1 MSSISELPRDQVEQV
16 FAQLNGLLRLA
27 SLYPPRHPQIQRAQQ
42 GFLQAVQACLEYQS
56 ALEYRFLGDLLIAGN
71 RILPRESMMYRRFLE
86 VCQTERRIGAII
98 FHHGVTEVEV
108 EALTEI
114 LGSGTGQDVPT
125 WGERKGVTHIVLEE
139 PARREEQTSEVM
151 ARRAYFGAVE
161 MLRTVEAG
169 ILRREPVTVEQLSSL
184 RVLTS
189 AILDQILA
197 DPSLVLRLA
206 NIKSYD
212 EYTLYHSVNVSILSI
227 GIGDTLGLPE
237 GDLRELAV
245 AAILH
250 DLGKIT
256 IPVEILQKSRP
267 LEESEWAVMRRYP
280 IRGADMLSRLPG
292 FNRIPMI
299 VAFEHQ
305 IREDRLGYPSV
316 PAAWNIHPFSQIVGL
331 ADAYDS
337 MTTLRKHKR
346 PLPALR
352 ALAVLRQAG
361 HQAYDHRLIR
371 VLERIIR
378 TTPPAAPL
386 PAGGTA
392 AVGTEPAAAAG

>member
-1 MSSISELPRDQVEQV
+1 MSSISELPRDQIEQV

-27 SLYPPRHPQIQRAQQ
+27 GLYPPRHPQIQRAQQ
-42 GFLQAVQACLEYQS
+42 AFLQAIQGCLEYQS

-86 VCQTERRIGAII
+86 VCQTERKIGAII
-98 FHHGVTEVEV
+98 FHAGVTEPEI
-108 EALTEI
+108 EALAEI
-114 LGSGTGQDVPT
+114 LGSGTGDDVAT
-125 WGERKGVTHIVLEE
+125 WAQRRGVTHIALEA
-139 PARREEQTSEVM
+139 PAKREEQTSEVM

-184 RVLTS
+184 RILTS

-197 DPSLVLRLA
+197 DPSLMLRLA

-212 EYTLYHSVNVSILSI
+212 EYTLYHSVNVCVLSI
-227 GIGDTLGLPE
+227 GIGATLGLSE

-280 IRGADMLSRLPG
+280 LRGADMLSRIPG

-305 IREDRLGYPSV
+305 IREDRMGYPSV
-316 PAAWNIHPFSQIVGL
+316 PATWNLHAFSQIVGI

-361 HQAYDHRLIR
+361 HQAYDPRLVR

-378 TTPPAAPL
+378 TSPLNPAAGAFGPPA
-386 PAGGTA
+386 G
-392 AVGTEPAAAAG
+392 AAAG

>member
-1 MSSISELPRDQVEQV
+1 MSSISELPRDQIEQV

-27 SLYPPRHPQIQRAQQ
+27 GLYPPRHPQIQRAQQ
-42 GFLQAVQACLEYQS
+42 AFHQAIQGCLEYQS

-86 VCQTERRIGAII
+86 VCQTERKIGAII
-98 FHHGVTEVEV
+98 FHAGVTEPEI
-108 EALTEI
+108 EALAEI
-114 LGSGTGQDVPT
+114 LGSGTGDDVAT
-125 WGERKGVTHIVLEE
+125 WAQRRGVTHIALEA
-139 PARREEQTSEVM
+139 PAKREEQTSEVM

-197 DPSLVLRLA
+197 DPSLMLRLA

-212 EYTLYHSVNVSILSI
+212 EYTLYHSVNVCVLAI
-227 GIGDTLGLPE
+227 GIGATLGLSE

-280 IRGADMLSRLPG
+280 LRGADMLSRIPG

-305 IREDRLGYPSV
+305 IREDRMGYPSV
-316 PAAWNIHPFSQIVGL
+316 PATWNLHTFSQIVGI

-361 HQAYDHRLIR
+361 HQAYDPRLVR

-378 TTPPAAPL
+378 TSPLNPAAGAFGPPA
-386 PAGGTA
+386 GSA
-392 AVGTEPAAAAG
+392 ASG

>member
-1 MSSISELPRDQVEQV
+1 VSISELPRDQVEQV

-27 SLYPPRHPQIQRAQQ
+27 GLYPPRHPQIQRAQQ
-42 GFLQAVQACLEYQS
+42 GFLQAVSGCLQYQS

-86 VCQTERRIGAII
+86 LCQTERGIGAII
-98 FHHGVTEVEV
+98 FHAGVTEAEI
-108 EALTEI
+108 EALAEL
-114 LGSGTGQDVPT
+114 LGSGTREDTLT
-125 WGERKGVTHIVLEE
+125 WAQRKAVTHIVLEE

-169 ILRREPVTVEQLSSL
+169 ILRGESVSLEQVSAL

-212 EYTLYHSVNVSILSI
+212 EYTLYHSVNVCVLSI
-227 GIGDTLGLPE
+227 SIGALLGLPE

-245 AAILH
+245 AAVLH

-256 IPVEILQKSRP
+256 IPLEILQKSRS

-280 IRGADMLSRLPG
+280 VRGADMLSRLPG

-305 IREDRLGYPSV
+305 IREDRKGYPSV
-316 PAAWNIHPFSQIVGL
+316 APTWELHPFSQIVGI

-337 MTTLRKHKR
+337 MTTLRKYKR

-361 HQAYDHRLIR
+361 YQAYDPRLVR
-371 VLERIIR
+371 VLERIVR
-378 TTPPAAPL
+378 SAPVAPRGAADQAV
-386 PAGGTA
+386 PAG
-392 AVGTEPAAAAG
+392 

>member
-1 MSSISELPRDQVEQV
+1 MSSISELPRDQIEQV

-27 SLYPPRHPQIQRAQQ
+27 GLYPPRHPQIQRAQQ
-42 GFLQAVQACLEYQS
+42 AFHQAIQGCLEYQS

-86 VCQTERRIGAII
+86 VCQTERKIGAII
-98 FHHGVTEVEV
+98 FHAGVTEPEI
-108 EALTEI
+108 EALAEI
-114 LGSGTGQDVPT
+114 LGSGTGDDVAT
-125 WGERKGVTHIVLEE
+125 WAQRRGVTHIALEA
-139 PARREEQTSEVM
+139 PAKREEQTSEVM

-197 DPSLVLRLA
+197 DPSLMLRLA

-212 EYTLYHSVNVSILSI
+212 EYTLYHSVNVCVLSI
-227 GIGDTLGLPE
+227 GIGATLGLTE
-237 GDLRELAV
+237 ADLRELAV

-280 IRGADMLSRLPG
+280 LRGADMLSRIPG
-292 FNRIPMI
+292 FNRVPMI

-305 IREDRLGYPSV
+305 IREDRMGYPSV
-316 PAAWNIHPFSQIVGL
+316 PATWNLHTFSQIVGI

-361 HQAYDHRLIR
+361 HQAYDPRLVR

-378 TTPPAAPL
+378 TSPLNPAAGAFGPPA
-386 PAGGTA
+386 GTA
-392 AVGTEPAAAAG
+392 AAG

>member
-1 MSSISELPRDQVEQV
+1 MASTESALAQVEVV

-27 SLYPPRHPQIQRAQQ
+27 GLYPPRHPQIQRVQQ
-42 GFLQAVQACLEYQS
+42 ALLQALGAYLERHDV
-56 ALEYRFLGDLLIAGN
+56 LEYRFIGDLLIAGN
-71 RILPRESMMYRRFLE
+71 RILPRESLMYRAFLE
-86 VCQTERRIGAII
+86 MCQTERRIGGIT
-98 FHHGVTEVEV
+98 FHRGVTANEV

-114 LGSGTGQDVPT
+114 LGSGIGDQVAAWAARQD
-125 WGERKGVTHIVLEE
+125 VTHIVLEH
-139 PARREEQTSEVM
+139 PAKREEQTSEAM

-169 ILRREPVTVEQLSSL
+169 ILRHEPVTVEQLSSL
-184 RVLTS
+184 RVVTS
-189 AILDQILA
+189 AILEQLLG

-212 EYTLYHSVNVSILSI
+212 EYTLYHSVNVCVLSI
-227 GIGDTLGLPE
+227 SIGVALALPD

-256 IPVEILQKSRP
+256 IPIEILQKAGP
-267 LEESEWAVMRRYP
+267 LGEEEWQVMRQYP
-280 IRGADMLSRLPG
+280 VRGADMLSRLPG

-305 IREDRLGYPSV
+305 IRHDRLGYPPV
-316 PAAWNIHPFSQIVGL
+316 PGTWNLHPFSQIVAV

-346 PLPALR
+346 PMPALR
-352 ALAVLRQAG
+352 ALEVLRQEG
-361 HQAYDHRLIR
+361 GKAYDPLMVR
-371 VLERIIR
+371 VLERAVR
-378 TTPPAAPL
+378 SAAETSDPQ
-386 PAGGTA
+386 A
-392 AVGTEPAAAAG
+392 AHRRPV

>member
-1 MSSISELPRDQVEQV
+1 VSISELPRDQVEQV
-16 FAQLNGLLRLA
+16 FAQLNGLLRLTG
-27 SLYPPRHPQIQRAQQ
+27 LYPPRHPQIQRALQS
-42 GFLQAVQACLEYQS
+42 FHQAVVACLQYQS

-71 RILPRESMMYRRFLE
+71 RILPRESMMYRRFIEL
-86 VCQTERRIGAII
+86 CQTERGIGAVI
-98 FHHGVTEVEV
+98 FHAGVTESEI
-108 EALTEI
+108 EALAEL
-114 LGSGTGQDVPT
+114 LGSGTRDDVAS
-125 WGERKGVTHIVLEE
+125 WAERKSVTHIVLEE

-161 MLRTVEAG
+161 MLRMVEAG
-169 ILRREPVTVEQLSSL
+169 ILRGEAVTVEQLSSL
-184 RVLTS
+184 RILTS
-189 AILDQILA
+189 AIMDQIMA

-212 EYTLYHSVNVSILSI
+212 EYTLYHSVNVCVLSI
-227 GIGDTLGLPE
+227 SIGALIGLPDPE
-237 GDLRELAV
+237 LRELAM

-256 IPVEILQKSRP
+256 IPLEILHKSRP
-267 LEESEWAVMRRYP
+267 LEESEWAIIRRYP
-280 IRGADMLSRLPG
+280 VRGADMLSRLPG
-292 FNRIPMI
+292 FNRLPMI

-316 PAAWNIHPFSQIVGL
+316 APTWDLHPFSQIVGV

-361 HQAYDHRLIR
+361 HQAYDLRLVRI
-371 VLERIIR
+371 LERIIR
-378 TTPPAAPL
+378 STPPGPV
-386 PAGGTA
+386 PAG
-392 AVGTEPAAAAG
+392 VGPATEPAARIVG

>member
-1 MSSISELPRDQVEQV
+1 VTSISELPRDQVEQV

-27 SLYPPRHPQIQRAQQ
+27 GLYPPRHPQIQRAQQ
-42 GFLQAVQACLEYQS
+42 GFLQAVSGCLQYQS

-86 VCQTERRIGAII
+86 LCQTERGIGAII
-98 FHHGVTEVEV
+98 FHAGVTEPEI
-108 EALTEI
+108 EALAEL
-114 LGSGTGQDVPT
+114 LGSGTREETLT
-125 WGERKGVTHIVLEE
+125 WAQRKSVTHIVLEE

-169 ILRREPVTVEQLSSL
+169 ILRGESVSLEQVSAL

-212 EYTLYHSVNVSILSI
+212 EYTLYHSVNVCVLSI
-227 GIGDTLGLPE
+227 SIGALLGLPE

-245 AAILH
+245 AAVLH

-256 IPVEILQKSRP
+256 IPLEILQKSRS
-267 LEESEWAVMRRYP
+267 LEESEWAVIRRYP
-280 IRGADMLSRLPG
+280 VRGADMLSRLPG

-305 IREDRLGYPSV
+305 IREDRKGYPSV
-316 PAAWNIHPFSQIVGL
+316 APTWELHPFSQIVGI

-337 MTTLRKHKR
+337 MTTLRKYKR

-361 HQAYDHRLIR
+361 YQAYDPRLVR
-371 VLERIIR
+371 VLERIVR
-378 TTPPAAPL
+378 SAPVAPRGAADQAV
-386 PAGGTA
+386 PAG
-392 AVGTEPAAAAG
+392 

>member
-1 MSSISELPRDQVEQV
+1 MPSISELPRDQVEQV

-27 SLYPPRHPQIQRAQQ
+27 GLYPPRHPQILRAQQ

-86 VCQTERRIGAII
+86 VCQTERKIGAII
-98 FHHGVTEVEV
+98 FHAGVTEAEI
-108 EALTEI
+108 EALAEM
-114 LGSGTGQDVPT
+114 LGSGTPEDAPT
-125 WGERKGVTHIVLEE
+125 WAERKGIIHIVLEA

-151 ARRAYFGAVE
+151 ARRAYFGAIE

-169 ILRREPVTVEQLSSL
+169 ILSRESVTVEQLSSL

-212 EYTLYHSVNVSILSI
+212 EYTLYHSVNVCVLSI
-227 GIGDTLGLPE
+227 GIGSTFGLPD

-292 FNRIPMI
+292 FNRVPMI

-305 IREDRLGYPSV
+305 VREDRLGYPSV
-316 PAAWNIHPFSQIVGL
+316 PGTWSLHPFSQIVGV
-331 ADAYDS
+331 ADAFDS

-346 PLPALR
+346 PLPVLR

-361 HQAYDHRLIR
+361 HQAYDPRLVR
-371 VLERIIR
+371 VLERMVR
-378 TTPPAAPL
+378 SAPI
-386 PAGGTA
+386 GTA
-392 AVGTEPAAAAG
+392 AATG

>member
-1 MSSISELPRDQVEQV
+1 RAVPRTW
-16 FAQLNGLLRLA
+16 
-27 SLYPPRHPQIQRAQQ
+27 
-42 GFLQAVQACLEYQS
+42 
-56 ALEYRFLGDLLIAGN
+56 LGRPAG
-71 RILPRESMMYRRFLE
+71 
-86 VCQTERRIGAII
+86 G
-98 FHHGVTEVEV
+98 G
-108 EALTEI
+108 
-114 LGSGTGQDVPT
+114 G
-125 WGERKGVTHIVLEE
+125 
-139 PARREEQTSEVM
+139 QTSEVT

-197 DPSLVLRLA
+197 DPSLILRLA

-212 EYTLYHSVNVSILSI
+212 EYTLYHSVNVCVLSI
-227 GIGDTLGLPE
+227 GIGATLGLSE
-237 GDLRELAV
+237 SDLRELAV

-316 PAAWNIHPFSQIVGL
+316 PAAWHVHPFS
-331 ADAYDS
+331 
-337 MTTLRKHKR
+337 
-346 PLPALR
+346 P
-352 ALAVLRQAG
+352 
-361 HQAYDHRLIR
+361 
-371 VLERIIR
+371 
-378 TTPPAAPL
+378 
-386 PAGGTA
+386 
-392 AVGTEPAAAAG
+392 

>member
-1 MSSISELPRDQVEQV
+1 MPSISELPRDQVEQV

-27 SLYPPRHPQIQRAQQ
+27 GLYPPRHPQIMRAQQ
-42 GFLQAVQACLEYQS
+42 GFLQAVRACLEYQS

-86 VCQTERRIGAII
+86 VCQTERKIGAII
-98 FHHGVTEVEV
+98 FHAGVTEAEI
-108 EALTEI
+108 EALAEL
-114 LGSGTGQDVPT
+114 LGTATPEHVPT
-125 WGERKGVTHIVLEE
+125 WAERKGVVHIVLEE

-151 ARRAYFGAVE
+151 ARRAYFGAIE

-169 ILRREPVTVEQLSSL
+169 ILTREPITVEQLSSI

-212 EYTLYHSVNVSILSI
+212 EYTLYHSVNVCVLSI
-227 GIGDTLGLPE
+227 GIGATLGLSD

-305 IREDRLGYPSV
+305 VREDRLGYPSV
-316 PAAWNIHPFSQIVGL
+316 PGAWSLHPFSQIVGV

-361 HQAYDHRLIR
+361 HQAYDPRLVR
-371 VLERIIR
+371 VLERMVRSSPI
-378 TTPPAAPL
+378 
-386 PAGGTA
+386 GTA
-392 AVGTEPAAAAG
+392 APSG

>member
-1 MSSISELPRDQVEQV
+1 MTISELPRDQIEQV

-27 SLYPPRHPQIQRAQQ
+27 GLYPPRHPQIQRALQ
-42 GFLQAVQACLEYQS
+42 GFHQAVLACLQYQS

-86 VCQTERRIGAII
+86 LCQTERGVGAII
-98 FHHGVTEVEV
+98 FHAGVTEAEI
-108 EALTEI
+108 EALSEF
-114 LGSGTGQDVPT
+114 LVSGTRDEMAT
-125 WGERKGVTHIVLEE
+125 WAQRKGVAHIVLEE

-169 ILRREPVTVEQLSSL
+169 ILRGEAVTLEQLSSL

-212 EYTLYHSVNVSILSI
+212 EYTLYHSVNVCVLSI
-227 GIGDTLGLPE
+227 SIGTMLGLPE

-256 IPVEILQKSRP
+256 IPLEILQKSRP

-280 IRGADMLSRLPG
+280 LRGADMLSRLPG

-305 IREDRLGYPSV
+305 IREDRMGYPSV
-316 PAAWNIHPFSQIVGL
+316 PPTWELHPFSQIVGVT
-331 ADAYDS
+331 DAYDS

-361 HQAYDHRLIR
+361 YQAYDLRLVR

-378 TTPPAAPL
+378 SAP
-386 PAGGTA
+386 
-392 AVGTEPAAAAG
+392 VGPAAAAGARPATESAAKAAR

>member
-27 SLYPPRHPQIQRAQQ
+27 GLYPPRHPQIQRAQQ
-42 GFLQAVQACLEYQS
+42 AFLQAIQGCLEYQS

-86 VCQTERRIGAII
+86 VCQSERKIGAII
-98 FHHGVTEVEV
+98 FHAGVTEPEI
-108 EALTEI
+108 EALAEI
-114 LGSGTGQDVPT
+114 LGSGTGDDVAT
-125 WGERKGVTHIVLEE
+125 WTQRKGVTHIALEE
-139 PARREEQTSEVM
+139 PAKREEQTSEVM

-197 DPSLVLRLA
+197 DPSLMLRLA

-212 EYTLYHSVNVSILSI
+212 EYTLYHSVNVCVLAI
-227 GIGDTLGLPE
+227 GIGATLGLSE
-237 GDLRELAV
+237 TDLRELAV

-280 IRGADMLSRLPG
+280 LRGADMLSRIPG

-316 PAAWNIHPFSQIVGL
+316 PATWNLHAFSQIVGI

-361 HQAYDHRLIR
+361 HQAYDPRLVR

-378 TTPPAAPL
+378 TSPLNPAAGAFP
-386 PAGGTA
+386 PGG
-392 AVGTEPAAAAG
+392 AAAAG

>member
-1 MSSISELPRDQVEQV
+1 VASISELPRDQVEQV

-27 SLYPPRHPQIQRAQQ
+27 GLYPPRHPQIQRAQQ
-42 GFLQAVQACLEYQS
+42 SFLQAVQACLEYQS
-56 ALEYRFLGDLLIAGN
+56 ALEYRFLGDLLIAGT

-86 VCQTERRIGAII
+86 VCQTERKIGAII
-98 FHHGVTEVEV
+98 SHAGVTEAEI
-108 EALTEI
+108 EALAEL
-114 LGSGTGQDVPT
+114 LGSGSGDDVPL
-125 WGERKGVTHIVLEE
+125 WAERNGVTHIVLEK

-169 ILRREPVTVEQLSSL
+169 ILGREPVTVEQLSSL

-212 EYTLYHSVNVSILSI
+212 EYTLYHSVNVCVLSI
-227 GIGDTLGLPE
+227 GIGATLGLSE

-256 IPVEILQKSRP
+256 IPAEILQKSRP

-305 IREDRLGYPSV
+305 VREDRLGYPSV
-316 PAAWNIHPFSQIVGL
+316 PGAWSLHAFSQIVGI

-352 ALAVLRQAG
+352 ALAILRQAG
-361 HQAYDHRLIR
+361 HQAYDPRLVRI
-371 VLERIIR
+371 LERIIR
-378 TTPPAAPL
+378 TSPAVSAAPVA
-386 PAGGTA
+386 AGGA
-392 AVGTEPAAAAG
+392 SEAAAG

>member
-1 MSSISELPRDQVEQV
+1 VSISELPRDQIEQV

-27 SLYPPRHPQIQRAQQ
+27 GLYPPRHPQIQRAQQ
-42 GFLQAVQACLEYQS
+42 GFLQAVTACLQYQS

-86 VCQTERRIGAII
+86 LCQTERGIGAII
-98 FHHGVTEVEV
+98 FHAGVTESEI
-108 EALTEI
+108 EALAEI
-114 LGSGTGQDVPT
+114 LGSGTREDAPT
-125 WGERKGVTHIVLEE
+125 WAQRKGVIHIVLEE
-139 PARREEQTSEVM
+139 PARREEQTNEVM

-161 MLRTVEAG
+161 MLRTIEGG
-169 ILRREPVTVEQLSSL
+169 ILRGEAVTVEQLSSL

-212 EYTLYHSVNVSILSI
+212 EYTLYHSVNVCVLSI
-227 GIGDTLGLPE
+227 SIGTMLGLSE

-256 IPVEILQKSRP
+256 IPLEILQKSRP

-305 IREDRLGYPSV
+305 IREDRMGYPSV
-316 PAAWNIHPFSQIVGL
+316 PPMWDLHPFSQIVGV

-361 HQAYDHRLIR
+361 HQAYDPRLVR

-378 TTPPAAPL
+378 SAPVGLSTAVPAAREKTT
-386 PAGGTA
+386 G
-392 AVGTEPAAAAG
+392 

>member
-1 MSSISELPRDQVEQV
+1 VSISELPRDQVEQV
-16 FAQLNGLLRLA
+16 FAQLNGLLRLTG
-27 SLYPPRHPQIQRAQQ
+27 LYPARHPQIQRALQ
-42 GFLQAVQACLEYQS
+42 GFHQAVAGCLQYQS

-71 RILPRESMMYRRFLE
+71 RILPRESMMYRRFIE
-86 VCQTERRIGAII
+86 HCQTERGIGAII
-98 FHHGVTEVEV
+98 FHAGVTESEI
-108 EALTEI
+108 EALAEL
-114 LGSGTGQDVPT
+114 LGGGTRDDLSA
-125 WGERKGVTHIVLEE
+125 WAERKGVIHVVLEA
-139 PARREEQTSEVM
+139 PARREEQTNEVM

-169 ILRREPVTVEQLSSL
+169 IFRGEPVTVEQLASL

-189 AILDQILA
+189 AIMDQILA
-197 DPSLVLRLA
+197 DASLVLRLA

-212 EYTLYHSVNVSILSI
+212 EYTLYHSVNVCVLSI
-227 GIGDTLGLPE
+227 SIGALIGLPNNE
-237 GDLRELAV
+237 LRELAV

-256 IPVEILQKSRP
+256 IPLEILHKSRP
-267 LEESEWAVMRRYP
+267 LEDSEWAVIRRYP
-280 IRGADMLSRLPG
+280 IRGADMLGRLPG
-292 FNRIPMI
+292 FNRVPMI

-316 PAAWNIHPFSQIVGL
+316 APTWDLHPFSQIVGV

-361 HQAYDHRLIR
+361 HQAYDPRLVR
-371 VLERIIR
+371 VLERVIR
-378 TTPPAAPL
+378 SAP
-386 PAGGTA
+386 
-392 AVGTEPAAAAG
+392 VGPKAAGPGNEVAGRLSG

>member
-1 MSSISELPRDQVEQV
+1 MSSISELPRDQIEQV

-27 SLYPPRHPQIQRAQQ
+27 GLYPPRHPQIQRAQQ
-42 GFLQAVQACLEYQS
+42 GFLQAIQACLEYQS

-86 VCQTERRIGAII
+86 VCQTERKIGAII
-98 FHHGVTEVEV
+98 FHAGVTEPEI
-108 EALTEI
+108 EALAEI
-114 LGSGTGQDVPT
+114 LGSGTGEEVAT
-125 WGERKGVTHIVLEE
+125 WAQRKGVTHIALEE
-139 PARREEQTSEVM
+139 PAKREEQTSEVM

-184 RVLTS
+184 RILTS

-197 DPSLVLRLA
+197 DPSLMLRLA

-212 EYTLYHSVNVSILSI
+212 EYTLYHSVNVCVLAI
-227 GIGDTLGLPE
+227 GIGATLGLSE
-237 GDLRELAV
+237 TDLRELAV

-280 IRGADMLSRLPG
+280 LRGADMLSRIPG

-316 PAAWNIHPFSQIVGL
+316 PATWNLHAFSQIVGI

-361 HQAYDHRLIR
+361 HQAYDPRLVR

-378 TTPPAAPL
+378 TSPLNPAAGAFP
-386 PAGGTA
+386 PGG
-392 AVGTEPAAAAG
+392 AAAAG

>member
-1 MSSISELPRDQVEQV
+1 
-16 FAQLNGLLRLA
+16 
-27 SLYPPRHPQIQRAQQ
+27 
-42 GFLQAVQACLEYQS
+42 
-56 ALEYRFLGDLLIAGN
+56 
-71 RILPRESMMYRRFLE
+71 
-86 VCQTERRIGAII
+86 
-98 FHHGVTEVEV
+98 
-108 EALTEI
+108 
-114 LGSGTGQDVPT
+114 
-125 WGERKGVTHIVLEE
+125 VTHIVLEE

-161 MLRTVEAG
+161 MLRTVESG
-169 ILRREPVTVEQLSSL
+169 ILRGESVTVEQLSSL

-189 AILDQILA
+189 AILDQVMA

-212 EYTLYHSVNVSILSI
+212 EYTLYHSVNVSVLAVSI
-227 GIGDTLGLPE
+227 GILLGLPE
-237 GDLRELAV
+237 ADLRELAV

-256 IPVEILQKSRP
+256 IPLEILQKSRP

-280 IRGADMLSRLPG
+280 LRGADMLSRLPG
-292 FNRIPMI
+292 FNRLPMI

-305 IREDRLGYPSV
+305 IREDRLGYPTV
-316 PAAWNIHPFSQIVGL
+316 PPTWDIHPFSQIVGV

-361 HQAYDHRLIR
+361 HQAYDPRLVRI
-371 VLERIIR
+371 LERIIR
-378 TTPPAAPL
+378 ST
-386 PAGGTA
+386 PAG
-392 AVGTEPAAAAG
+392 PADPRRARASTPAPVETSG

>member
-1 MSSISELPRDQVEQV
+1 MVTISDLPRDQVELV

-27 SLYPPRHPQIQRAQQ
+27 GLYPPRHPQIQRALQ
-42 GFLQAVQACLEYQS
+42 GFLQAIAACLERQS
-56 ALEYRFLGDLLIAGN
+56 ALEYRFLGDLLIAGS

-86 VCQTERRIGAII
+86 VCQTERKIGGIV
-98 FHHGVTEVEV
+98 FHHGVTEPEI
-108 EALTEI
+108 EALVEI
-114 LGSGTGQDVPT
+114 LATGTGEDVPT

-161 MLRTVEAG
+161 MLRTIESG
-169 ILRREPVTVEQLSSL
+169 ILRGEGVSVEQLSSL

-189 AILDQILA
+189 AILEQILS

-212 EYTLYHSVNVSILSI
+212 EYTLYHSVNVCILSI
-227 GIGDTLGLPE
+227 AVGTLVGVPE

-245 AAILH
+245 AAVLH

-256 IPVEILQKSRP
+256 IPLEILQKSRP

-280 IRGADMLSRLPG
+280 VRGSEMLSRLPG
-292 FNRIPMI
+292 FNRLPMI

-305 IREDRLGYPSV
+305 IRDDRMGYPSV
-316 PAAWNIHPFSQIVGL
+316 PASWTLSPFSQIVGM
-331 ADAYDS
+331 ADAFDS

-361 HQAYDHRLIR
+361 HQAYGADLVR
-371 VLERIIR
+371 VLERIVR
-378 TTPPAAPL
+378 SAPVGLGAAPPPA
-386 PAGGTA
+386 
-392 AVGTEPAAAAG
+392 

>member
-1 MSSISELPRDQVEQV
+1 VSISELPRDQIEQV

-27 SLYPPRHPQIQRAQQ
+27 GLYPPRHPQIQRAQQ
-42 GFLQAVQACLEYQS
+42 GFLQAVSACLQYQS

-86 VCQTERRIGAII
+86 LCQTERGIGAII
-98 FHHGVTEVEV
+98 FHAGVTETEV
-108 EALTEI
+108 EALAEL
-114 LGSGTGQDVPT
+114 LGSGTKEEAANWAQ
-125 WGERKGVTHIVLEE
+125 RKSIAHIVLEE

-169 ILRREPVTVEQLSSL
+169 ILRGESVSLEQLSAL

-212 EYTLYHSVNVSILSI
+212 EYTLYHSVNVCVLSI
-227 GIGDTLGLPE
+227 SVGALLGLSE

-245 AAILH
+245 AAVLH

-256 IPVEILQKSRP
+256 IPLEILQKSRP

-280 IRGADMLSRLPG
+280 VRGADMLSRLPG

-305 IREDRLGYPSV
+305 VREDRMGYPTV
-316 PAAWNIHPFSQIVGL
+316 PPTWELHPFSQIVGI

-361 HQAYDHRLIR
+361 HQAYDPRLVRI
-371 VLERIIR
+371 LERIIR
-378 TTPPAAPL
+378 SAPAGLTRSPAEPASAAPGVR
-386 PAGGTA
+386 ARR
-392 AVGTEPAAAAG
+392 

>member
-1 MSSISELPRDQVEQV
+1 MTGLLSELPRDQVELV

-27 SLYPPRHPQIQRAQQ
+27 GLYPPRHPQIQRAQQ
-42 GFLQAVQACLEYQS
+42 SFLQAVAGCLEKQS
-56 ALEYRFLGDLLIAGN
+56 ALEYRFLGDLLIAGS

-86 VCQTERRIGAII
+86 VCQTERRIGGIV
-98 FHHGVTEVEV
+98 FHHGVTEAEV
-108 EALTEI
+108 EALVEI
-114 LGSGTGQDVPT
+114 LSTGTAADVPT
-125 WGERKGVTHIVLEE
+125 WAQRKNVAHIVLEE
-139 PARREEQTSEVM
+139 PAKREEQTSEVM

-161 MLRTVEAG
+161 VLRTVEAG
-169 ILRREPVTVEQLSSL
+169 ILRGEPVTAEQLSSL

-189 AILDQILA
+189 TILEQILS

-212 EYTLYHSVNVSILSI
+212 EYTLYHSVNVCVLSI
-227 GIGDTLGLPE
+227 SIGLALGLPDS
-237 GDLRELAV
+237 DLRELAV

-256 IPVEILQKSRP
+256 IPLEILQKSRP
-267 LEESEWAVMRRYP
+267 LEESEWAVLRRYP
-280 IRGADMLSRLPG
+280 VRGADMLGRLPG

-305 IREDRLGYPSV
+305 VRDDRMGYPTV
-316 PAAWNIHPFSQIVGL
+316 PTSWTLHPFSQIVGV

-361 HQAYDHRLIR
+361 HQAYDVSLVR
-371 VLERIIR
+371 VLERVIR
-378 TTPPAAPL
+378 ATPPAP
-386 PAGGTA
+386 A
-392 AVGTEPAAAAG
+392 AVGTPVSPAPVAPQAG

>member
-1 MSSISELPRDQVEQV
+1 MSISELPRDQVEQV

-27 SLYPPRHPQIQRAQQ
+27 GLYPPRHPQIQRAQQ
-42 GFLQAVQACLEYQS
+42 GFHQAVAACLQYQS

-86 VCQTERRIGAII
+86 LCQAERGTGAII
-98 FHHGVTEVEV
+98 FHAGVTEAEI
-108 EALTEI
+108 EALAEF
-114 LGSGTGQDVPT
+114 LGSGTKEEMST
-125 WGERKGVTHIVLEE
+125 WAQRKSVTHIVLEE

-161 MLRTVEAG
+161 MLRTVESG
-169 ILRREPVTVEQLSSL
+169 ILRGESVTVEQLSSL

-189 AILDQILA
+189 AILDQVMA

-212 EYTLYHSVNVSILSI
+212 EYTLYHSVNVSVLAVSI
-227 GIGDTLGLPE
+227 GILLGLPE
-237 GDLRELAV
+237 ADLRELAV

-256 IPVEILQKSRP
+256 IPLEILQKSRP

-280 IRGADMLSRLPG
+280 LRGADMLSRLPG
-292 FNRIPMI
+292 FNRLPMI

-305 IREDRLGYPSV
+305 IREDRLGYPTV
-316 PAAWNIHPFSQIVGL
+316 PPTWDIHPFSQIVGV

-361 HQAYDHRLIR
+361 HQAYDPRLVRI
-371 VLERIIR
+371 LERIIR
-378 TTPPAAPL
+378 STPTGPADTRQARASTPAPVE
-386 PAGGTA
+386 ASG
-392 AVGTEPAAAAG
+392 

>member
-1 MSSISELPRDQVEQV
+1 MADSRAREQVEGI

-27 SLYPPRHPQIQRAQQ
+27 GLYPPRHPQIQRAQQ
-42 GFLQAVQACLEYQS
+42 AFVQALAAFLGEHDV
-56 ALEYRFLGDLLIAGN
+56 LEYRFLGDLLIAGH

-86 VCQTERRIGAII
+86 ICQSERKIGGII
-98 FHHGVTEVEV
+98 FRPGVTEAEV
-108 EALTEI
+108 EALVE
-114 LGSGTGQDVPT
+114 LLAAGSGDPPT
-125 WGERKGVTHIVLEE
+125 AWAPQRGVTHIELEP

-189 AILDQILA
+189 AILEQILS
-197 DPSLVLRLA
+197 DPSVVLRLA
-206 NIKSYD
+206 HIKSYD
-212 EYTLYHSVNVSILSI
+212 EYILYHSVNVCVLAL
-227 GIGDTLGLPE
+227 GIGVALGLGE

-256 IPVEILQKSRP
+256 IPRQVLHKEGP
-267 LEESEWAVMRRYP
+267 LDQAEWELVRRYP
-280 IRGADMLSRLPG
+280 VRGADMLSRLPG
-292 FNRIPMI
+292 FNRLPMV

-305 IREDRLGYPSV
+305 LRLDGGGYPPV
-316 PAAWNIHPFSQIVGL
+316 PTDWRLHPFSQIVSL

-337 MTTLRKHKR
+337 LTTLRRHR
-346 PLPALR
+346 RAMPALR
-352 ALAVLRQAG
+352 ALAVLRQEAG
-361 HQAYDHRLIR
+361 TAYDPDLVR
-371 VLERIIR
+371 VLERMIR
-378 TTPPAAPL
+378 SLPPASGSP
-386 PAGGTA
+386 
-392 AVGTEPAAAAG
+392 

>member
-1 MSSISELPRDQVEQV
+1 VASISELPRDQVEQV

-27 SLYPPRHPQIQRAQQ
+27 GLYPPRHPQIQRAQQ
-42 GFLQAVQACLEYQS
+42 SFLQAVQACLEYQS
-56 ALEYRFLGDLLIAGN
+56 ALEYRFLGDLLIAGT

-86 VCQTERRIGAII
+86 VCQTERKIGAII
-98 FHHGVTEVEV
+98 FHAGVTEAEI
-108 EALTEI
+108 EALAEL
-114 LGSGTGQDVPT
+114 LGSGSGDDVPL
-125 WGERKGVTHIVLEE
+125 WAERNGVTHIVLEK

-169 ILRREPVTVEQLSSL
+169 ILGREPVTVEHLSSL

-212 EYTLYHSVNVSILSI
+212 EYTLYHSVNVCVLSI
-227 GIGDTLGLPE
+227 GIGATLGLSE

-256 IPVEILQKSRP
+256 IPAEILQKSRP

-305 IREDRLGYPSV
+305 VREDRLGYPSV
-316 PAAWNIHPFSQIVGL
+316 PGAWSLHAFSQIVGI

-361 HQAYDHRLIR
+361 HQAYDPRLVRII
-371 VLERIIR
+371 ERIIR
-378 TTPPAAPL
+378 SSPVVSAAPVV
-386 PAGGTA
+386 AGGA
-392 AVGTEPAAAAG
+392 SEAAAG

>member
-1 MSSISELPRDQVEQV
+1 MSSISELPRDQIEQV

-27 SLYPPRHPQIQRAQQ
+27 GLYPPRHPQIQRAQQ
-42 GFLQAVQACLEYQS
+42 AFHQAIQGCLEYQS

-86 VCQTERRIGAII
+86 VCQTERKIGAII
-98 FHHGVTEVEV
+98 FHAGVTEPEI
-108 EALTEI
+108 EALAEI
-114 LGSGTGQDVPT
+114 LGSGTGDDVAT
-125 WGERKGVTHIVLEE
+125 WAQRRGVTHIALEA
-139 PARREEQTSEVM
+139 PAKREEQTSEVM

-197 DPSLVLRLA
+197 DPSLMLRLA

-212 EYTLYHSVNVSILSI
+212 EYTLYHSVNVCVLAI
-227 GIGDTLGLPE
+227 GIGATLGLSE

-280 IRGADMLSRLPG
+280 LRGADMLSRIPG

-305 IREDRLGYPSV
+305 IREDRMGYPSV
-316 PAAWNIHPFSQIVGL
+316 PATWNLHTFSQIVGI

-361 HQAYDHRLIR
+361 HQAYDPRLVR

-378 TTPPAAPL
+378 TSPLNPAAGAFGPPA
-386 PAGGTA
+386 G
-392 AVGTEPAAAAG
+392 AAG

>member
-1 MSSISELPRDQVEQV
+1 
-16 FAQLNGLLRLA
+16 
-27 SLYPPRHPQIQRAQQ
+27 
-42 GFLQAVQACLEYQS
+42 
-56 ALEYRFLGDLLIAGN
+56 
-71 RILPRESMMYRRFLE
+71 
-86 VCQTERRIGAII
+86 
-98 FHHGVTEVEV
+98 
-108 EALTEI
+108 
-114 LGSGTGQDVPT
+114 
-125 WGERKGVTHIVLEE
+125 
-139 PARREEQTSEVM
+139 M

-184 RVLTS
+184 RILTS

-197 DPSLVLRLA
+197 DPSLMLRLA

-212 EYTLYHSVNVSILSI
+212 EYTLYHSVNVCVLSI
-227 GIGDTLGLPE
+227 GIGATLGLSE
-237 GDLRELAV
+237 ADLRELAV

-280 IRGADMLSRLPG
+280 LRGADMLSRIPG

-316 PAAWNIHPFSQIVGL
+316 PATWSLHAFSQIVGI

-361 HQAYDHRLIR
+361 HQAYDPRLIR

-378 TTPPAAPL
+378 TSPLNPAAGAFGPPA
-386 PAGGTA
+386 GTA
-392 AVGTEPAAAAG
+392 ATG

>member
-1 MSSISELPRDQVEQV
+1 VPSISELPRDQVEQV

-27 SLYPPRHPQIQRAQQ
+27 GLYPPRHPQILRAQQ

-71 RILPRESMMYRRFLE
+71 RILPRESMLYRRFIE
-86 VCQTERRIGAII
+86 VCQTERKIGAII
-98 FHHGVTEVEV
+98 FHAGVTEAEI
-108 EALTEI
+108 EALAEM
-114 LGSGTGQDVPT
+114 LGSGTSEDAPT
-125 WGERKGVTHIVLEE
+125 WAERKGIIHIVLEA

-151 ARRAYFGAVE
+151 ARRAYFGAIE

-169 ILRREPVTVEQLSSL
+169 ILSREPVTVEQLSTL

-212 EYTLYHSVNVSILSI
+212 EYTLYHSVNVCVLSI
-227 GIGDTLGLPE
+227 GIGSTVGLPD
-237 GDLRELAV
+237 GDLREVAV

-305 IREDRLGYPSV
+305 VREDRLGYPSV
-316 PAAWNIHPFSQIVGL
+316 PGTWSLHPFSQIVGV

-337 MTTLRKHKR
+337 MTTLRKHRR

-361 HQAYDHRLIR
+361 HQAYDPRLVR
-371 VLERIIR
+371 VLERMVR
-378 TTPPAAPL
+378 SAPI
-386 PAGGTA
+386 GTA
-392 AVGTEPAAAAG
+392 AATG

>member
-1 MSSISELPRDQVEQV
+1 VASISELPRDQVEQV

-27 SLYPPRHPQIQRAQQ
+27 GLYPPRHPQIQRAQQ
-42 GFLQAVQACLEYQS
+42 SFLQAVQACLEYQS
-56 ALEYRFLGDLLIAGN
+56 ALEYRFLGDLLIAGT

-86 VCQTERRIGAII
+86 VCQTERKIGAII
-98 FHHGVTEVEV
+98 FHAGVTEAEI
-108 EALTEI
+108 EALAEL
-114 LGSGTGQDVPT
+114 LGSGSGDDVPL
-125 WGERKGVTHIVLEE
+125 WAERNGVTHIVLEK

-169 ILRREPVTVEQLSSL
+169 ILGREPVTVEQLSSL

-212 EYTLYHSVNVSILSI
+212 EYTLYHSVNVCVLSI
-227 GIGDTLGLPE
+227 GIGATLGLSE

-256 IPVEILQKSRP
+256 IPAEILQKSRP

-305 IREDRLGYPSV
+305 VREDRLGYPSV
-316 PAAWNIHPFSQIVGL
+316 PGAWSLHAFSQIVGI

-352 ALAVLRQAG
+352 ALAILRQAG
-361 HQAYDHRLIR
+361 HQAYDPRLVRI
-371 VLERIIR
+371 LERIIR
-378 TTPPAAPL
+378 TSPAVSAAPVA
-386 PAGGTA
+386 AGGA
-392 AVGTEPAAAAG
+392 SEAAAG

>member
-1 MSSISELPRDQVEQV
+1 MSISELPRDQVEQV

-27 SLYPPRHPQIQRAQQ
+27 SLYPPRHPQIQRAGQ
-42 GFLQAVQACLEYQS
+42 GFLQSVSDCLQYQS

-86 VCQTERRIGAII
+86 ICQTERKIGAII
-98 FHHGVTEVEV
+98 FYSGVTEEEI
-108 EALTEI
+108 EALTEL
-114 LGSGTGQDVPT
+114 LGSGTGDDVAT
-125 WGERKGVTHIVLEE
+125 WAERKGVTHIVLEE

-161 MLRTVEAG
+161 MLRTVESG
-169 ILRREPVTVEQLSSL
+169 IIRGEPVTVAQLSSL
-184 RVLTS
+184 RVITS

-212 EYTLYHSVNVSILSI
+212 EYTLYHSVNVCVLAI
-227 GIGDTLGLPE
+227 GIGVMLGLPD

-256 IPVEILQKSRP
+256 IPLEILQKSRP

-305 IREDRLGYPSV
+305 IREDRMGYPSV
-316 PAAWNIHPFSQIVGL
+316 PTSWELHPFSQIVGV

-361 HQAYDHRLIR
+361 QQAYDLRLVR
-371 VLERIIR
+371 FLERIIR
-378 TTPPAAPL
+378 TTPVGPGGAAPL
-386 PAGGTA
+386 GADVPPKIAG
-392 AVGTEPAAAAG
+392 

>member
-1 MSSISELPRDQVEQV
+1 MASISELPRDQIEQV

-27 SLYPPRHPQIQRAQQ
+27 GLYPSRHPQIQRAQQ
-42 GFLQAVQACLEYQS
+42 GFLQALAGCLEYQS

-86 VCQTERRIGAII
+86 VCQAERGIGAII
-98 FHHGVTEVEV
+98 FHYGVTETEI
-108 EALTEI
+108 EALAEI
-114 LGSGTGQDVPT
+114 LGSGSPADVAG
-125 WGERKGVTHIVLEE
+125 WAEKKGVTHIVLEP
-139 PARREEQTSEVM
+139 PAKREEQTSEVM

-189 AILDQILA
+189 AILEQILA

-212 EYTLYHSVNVSILSI
+212 EYTLYHSVNVCVLSI
-227 GIGDTLGLPE
+227 SIGAMLGLPD

-280 IRGADMLSRLPG
+280 LRGADMLSRIPG

-316 PAAWNIHPFSQIVGL
+316 STTWELHPFSQIVGV

-361 HQAYDHRLIR
+361 QQAYDPRLVRI
-371 VLERIIR
+371 LERIIR
-378 TTPPAAPL
+378 STPVGPVRTTP
-386 PAGGTA
+386 GS
-392 AVGTEPAAAAG
+392 PAAAAPGPAR

>member
-1 MSSISELPRDQVEQV
+1 MSASISELPRDQIEQV

-27 SLYPPRHPQIQRAQQ
+27 GLYPPRHPQIQRAQQ
-42 GFLQAVQACLEYQS
+42 AFLQAIQTCLEYQS

-86 VCQTERRIGAII
+86 VCQTERKIGAII
-98 FHHGVTEVEV
+98 FHAGVTEAEI
-108 EALTEI
+108 EALAEL
-114 LGSGTGQDVPT
+114 LGSGTGEDVAG
-125 WGERKGVTHIVLEE
+125 WAQRKSVTHIVLEE
-139 PARREEQTSEVM
+139 PAMREEQTSEVM

-169 ILRREPVTVEQLSSL
+169 ILRREPPTAEQLSSL
-184 RVLTS
+184 RILTS

-212 EYTLYHSVNVSILSI
+212 EYTLYHSVNVCVLAI
-227 GIGDTLGLPE
+227 GIGATLGLSE
-237 GDLRELAV
+237 ADLRELAV

-256 IPVEILQKSRP
+256 IPLEILQKSRP
-267 LEESEWAVMRRYP
+267 LEESEWALMRRYP
-280 IRGADMLSRLPG
+280 LRGADMLSRLPG

-316 PAAWNIHPFSQIVGL
+316 PAAWNLHTFSQIVGI

-361 HQAYDHRLIR
+361 HQAYDPRLIR

-378 TTPPAAPL
+378 TAPL
-386 PAGGTA
+386 N
-392 AVGTEPAAAAG
+392 PAAAAGVAAPARDG

>member
-1 MSSISELPRDQVEQV
+1 VASISELPRDQVEQV

-27 SLYPPRHPQIQRAQQ
+27 GLYPPRHPQIQRAQQ
-42 GFLQAVQACLEYQS
+42 SFLQAVQACLDYQS

-86 VCQTERRIGAII
+86 VCQTERKIGAII
-98 FHHGVTEVEV
+98 FHAGVTEVEI
-108 EALTEI
+108 EALAEL
-114 LGSGTGQDVPT
+114 LGSGAGDEVPM
-125 WGERKGVTHIVLEE
+125 WAERHGVTHIVLEA

-169 ILRREPVTVEQLSSL
+169 ILGREPVTVEQLSSL

-197 DPSLVLRLA
+197 DPSLILRLA

-212 EYTLYHSVNVSILSI
+212 EYTLYHSVNVCVLSI
-227 GIGDTLGLPE
+227 GIGATLGLSE

-256 IPVEILQKSRP
+256 IPAEILQKSRP

-280 IRGADMLSRLPG
+280 IRGANMLSRLPG

-316 PAAWNIHPFSQIVGL
+316 PGVWSLHAFSQIVGI

-361 HQAYDHRLIR
+361 HQAYDPRLVRII
-371 VLERIIR
+371 ERIIR
-378 TTPPAAPL
+378 TSPVVPAAPV
-386 PAGGTA
+386 A
-392 AVGTEPAAAAG
+392 ASGASEAAAR

>member
-42 GFLQAVQACLEYQS
+42 GFLHAVQACLEYQS

-86 VCQTERRIGAII
+86 VCQTERRIGEII
-98 FHHGVTEVEV
+98 FHHGVTEAEI

-114 LGSGTGQDVPT
+114 LGSGTGSDVPT
-125 WGERKGVTHIVLEE
+125 WAERKSVTHIVLEE

-151 ARRAYFGAVE
+151 ARRTYFGAVE

-169 ILRREPVTVEQLSSL
+169 IIRREPVTVEQLSSL

-212 EYTLYHSVNVSILSI
+212 EYTLYHSVNVASSPS
-227 GIGDTLGLPE
+227 GSAPPGPVGRRPARAGGRRHPARPRQDHDPDRNPPE
-237 GDLRELAV
+237 EPAF
-245 AAILH
+245 
-250 DLGKIT
+250 
-256 IPVEILQKSRP
+256 
-267 LEESEWAVMRRYP
+267 EESEWAVMRRYRFAAP
-280 IRGADMLSRLPG
+280 TCRA
-292 FNRIPMI
+292 
-299 VAFEHQ
+299 
-305 IREDRLGYPSV
+305 GYPASTG
-316 PAAWNIHPFSQIVGL
+316 S
-331 ADAYDS
+331 
-337 MTTLRKHKR
+337 R
-346 PLPALR
+346 
-352 ALAVLRQAG
+352 
-361 HQAYDHRLIR
+361 
-371 VLERIIR
+371 
-378 TTPPAAPL
+378 
-386 PAGGTA
+386 
-392 AVGTEPAAAAG
+392 